1 MNQEERAAWLAERK
15 KGLGGTDVAS
25 ILVAAA
31 KTKDK
36 IGCFERSLF
45 KLWSEKTGIFKSED
59 SDNSFLMRGRVMEKY
74 VCELYELHLGEGCRL
89 WEKGLTWHPTRPRI
103 FGTPDRIVEHKG
115 VTFGM
120 DAKTRRR
127 RKGWGKTRSTDVPLD
142 VEVQM
147 RAYMEIFDA
156 PYWDIAT
163 LFSLDDFRVYRLERD
178 KELGEQIL
186 DIGEEWWQKYVV
198 EETPPPADGTPMCR
212 QALGKIHPRV
222 KDEKLRVATVAER
235 DLYERILKC
244 RSEYKELTE
253 KKTELENRM
262 RLCIGESL
270 GIAQLAT
277 WKPTSKRKVF
287 DKKTFMKDE
296 PNLYKKYTTEQPGN
310 RMLRIMEPRDDDS
323 N

>member
-15 KGLGGTDVAS
+15 KGLGGTDVAA
-25 ILVAAA
+25 ILVASAD
-31 KTKDK
+31 TKDK
-36 IGCFERSLF
+36 VGCFERSLF
-45 KLWSEKTGIFKSED
+45 KLWSEKTGIFESED
-59 SDNSFLMRGRVMEKY
+59 SDNSILMRGRVMEKY

-103 FGTPDRIVEHKG
+103 FGTPDRMVELNG
-115 VTFGM
+115 ITFGM

-127 RKGWGKTRSTDVPLD
+127 RNGWGKTRSTDVPLD

-147 RAYMEIFDA
+147 RTYMEIFDA

-178 KELGEQIL
+178 KELGKQIL
-186 DIGEEWWQKYVV
+186 DVAEDWWQKYVV

-212 QALGKIHPRV
+212 NVLGKIHPRV
-222 KDEKLRVATVAER
+222 EDEKLRAATVAER
-235 DLYERILKC
+235 DLYERLLKVKN
-244 RSEYKELTE
+244 EHKELTE
-253 KKTELENRM
+253 KKTELENQM
-262 RLCIGESL
+262 RQCIGESL

-277 WKPTSKRKVF
+277 WKQTSNRRVF
-287 DKKTFMKDE
+287 DKKTFMTDE